1 MLRKI
6 GGVAAQIAP
15 WAILGGLAYA
25 AAFISPQIEPLEL
38 PQPLVESRDMFFDV
52 AVTEDGQAWFVGGGG
67 TVLRGDI
74 DAASW
79 QRMNVDDNNLQAIA
93 VDDRGRMVIAGNGG
107 WLYTSTNR
115 GESWEQTQLPLS
127 DFANKL
133 TDVATDGQRFYVIGE
148 MGAVYTSSNLVTWN
162 SLSVDE
168 DINLNSIFVD
178 GEQIWIAAE
187 FGTLL
192 HSNDGGDS
200 WRRHELG
207 EESIRAI
214 SFNGS
219 TGIAVGNQGF
229 IAITR
234 DQGDSWT
241 ALPTPGNEHLYDVI
255 WQQQSEQARW
265 VIVGDAGTLL
275 TSTDG
280 MNGWQS
286 LRSAE
291 SGNQYF
297 ARAIAFGDY
306 TLVAGRQLGKLSH
319 DHHSDH
325 ASQWFSLPN
334 TTQEMTP

>member
-15 WAILGGLAYA
+15 WAVLGGLAYA

-52 AVTEDGQAWFVGGGG
+52 AVTDDGTAWFVGTGG
-67 TVLRGDI
+67 TVLRGDL
-74 DAASW
+74 DAADW
-79 QRMNVDDNNLQAIA
+79 QRINIDNNNLQAIA
-93 VDDRGRMVIAGNGG
+93 VDARGRMVIAGNGG
-107 WLYTSTNR
+107 WLYTSADQGDNW
-115 GESWEQTQLPLS
+115 GATQLPLS

-133 TDVATDGQRFYVIGE
+133 TDVTTDGQQFFAIGE
-148 MGAVYTSSNLVTWN
+148 MGAVYTSSNLITWD

-178 GEQIWIAAE
+178 GDQIWIAAE

-192 HSNDGGDS
+192 HSADAGET

-229 IAITR
+229 VAVSR
-234 DQGDSWT
+234 DDGDSW
-241 ALPTPGNEHLYDVI
+241 AVLPASGNEHLYDVL
-255 WQQQSEQARW
+255 WQHDQAQW

-280 MNGWQS
+280 INGWKN

-297 ARAIAFGDY
+297 ARAVAFGDY
-306 TLVAGRQLGKLSH
+306 TLVAGRLLGKLSH